1 MNAILAVVGAKYL
14 RKRIGLHLIA
24 SHLKVRHTLLDK
36 EEKQPQTVSMW
47 PASYGNISRGKRF
60 LEMILKKGLCLVRG
74 QL

>member
-36 EEKQPQTVSMW
+36 EEKQPQTVSM
-47 PASYGNISRGKRF
+47 
-60 LEMILKKGLCLVRG
+60 
-74 QL
+74 

>member
-1 MNAILAVVGAKYL
+1 MQILAVFGAKYL

-24 SHLKVRHTLLDK
+24 SHLKVRHTLLDE

-47 PASYGNISRGKRF
+47 PASYGNRGKRF
-60 LEMILKKGLCLVRG
+60 FEIIFKKKGLCLVRG

>member
-1 MNAILAVVGAKYL
+1 MQILAVFGAKYL

-47 PASYGNISRGKRF
+47 PASYGNRGKRF
-60 LEMILKKGLCLVRG
+60 FEIILKKRVMPS
-74 QL
+74 